1 MSQLKALI
9 APSVL
14 ASNISKLAEETQK
27 MEELGAEWIHLD
39 VMDMHFVPN
48 LSFGPPVINDLKKYT
63 TKIFFDV
70 HLMVENPDKYV
81 DVLKTS
87 NQITFHFE
95 ALNEDIEQCKTLAK
109 KIKDNNLWCGVSIKP
124 KTSAEQLIPLLDT
137 NLVDTVLVM
146 TVEPGFG
153 GQSFMHD
160 MMPKVA
166 FLRKKY
172 PNLNI
177 QVDGGLNIETTEIAA
192 SHGANIIVAGTS
204 IFKAP
209 DPKHVIDTMRASVQK
224 YLKSV

>member
-27 MEELGAEWIHLD
+27 MEQFGAEWIHLD

-63 TKIFFDV
+63 NKIFFDV

-95 ALNEDIEQCKTLAK
+95 ALDEDIEKCKILAQ
-109 KIKDNNLWCGVSIKP
+109 KIKDKNLWCGVSIKP
-124 KTSAEQLIPLLDT
+124 KTSPEKLVPLLDT

-160 MMPKVA
+160 MMSKVS
-166 FLRKKY
+166 FLRKNY

-204 IFKAP
+204 IFKASN
-209 DPKHVIDTMRASVQK
+209 PKLVIDTMRASVQK
-224 YLKSV
+224 YLKTT

>member
-1 MSQLKALI
+1 MCKLKAII

-14 ASNISKLAEETQK
+14 ASNISKLAEETQR
-27 MEELGAEWIHLD
+27 METLGAEWIHLD

-48 LSFGPPVINDLKKYT
+48 LSFGPPVINNLKKYT
-63 TKIFFDV
+63 NKIFFDV
-70 HLMVENPDKYV
+70 HLMVENPEKYV
-81 DVLKTS
+81 ELLKTS

-95 ALNEDIEQCKTLAK
+95 SLNEDIKKCIELAK
-109 KIKDNNLWCGVSIKP
+109 EIRNNNLWCGISIKP
-124 KTSAEQLIPLLDT
+124 KTDVEKIVPLLDT
-137 NLVDTVLVM
+137 NLINTVLIM

-160 MMPKVA
+160 MMSKVS

-177 QVDGGLNIETTEIAA
+177 EVDGGLNIETTEIAA

-204 IFKAP
+204 IFNASN
-209 DPKHVIDTMRASVQK
+209 PKFVIDTMRNSVQK
-224 YLKSV
+224 YLQN

>member
-1 MSQLKALI
+1 MSSLKAII

-14 ASNISKLAEETQK
+14 ASNISKLAEETQR

-63 TKIFFDV
+63 KGIFFDV
-70 HLMVENPDKYV
+70 HLMVESPEKYV
-81 DVLKTS
+81 DSLKTS
-87 NQITFHFE
+87 DQLTFHFE
-95 ALNEDIEQCKTLAK
+95 ALNEDTDRCVKLAQQ
-109 KIKDNNLWCGVSIKP
+109 IRNNNLWCGVSIKP
-124 KTSAEQLIPLLDT
+124 KTNVEKIVPLLDT
-137 NLVDTVLVM
+137 NLINTVLVM

-160 MMPKVA
+160 MMSKVA

-172 PNLNI
+172 KDLNI
-177 QVDGGLNIETTEIAA
+177 QVDGGLNIETTEISA

-204 IFKAP
+204 IFKA
-209 DPKHVIDTMRASVQK
+209 DNPKFVIDTMRESV
-224 YLKSV
+224 

>member
-1 MSQLKALI
+1 MDTLKAII

-14 ASNISKLAEETQK
+14 ASNISKLAEETQR

-48 LSFGPPVINDLKKYT
+48 LSFGPPVINNLKKYT
-63 TKIFFDV
+63 KEIFFDV
-70 HLMVENPDKYV
+70 HLMVENPEKYV
-81 DVLKTS
+81 GLLKTS

-95 ALNEDIEQCKTLAK
+95 ALNEDIERCIKLAK
-109 KIKDNNLWCGVSIKP
+109 EIRNSNLWCGISVKP
-124 KTSAEQLIPLLDT
+124 KTNIEKIVPILDT
-137 NLVDTVLVM
+137 QIINTVLVM

-160 MMPKVA
+160 MMSKVS

-177 QVDGGLNIETTEIAA
+177 QVDGGLNIETTEISA

-204 IFKAP
+204 IFNAP
-209 DPKHVIDTMRASVQK
+209 DPKFVIDTMRISVQK
-224 YLKSV
+224 HLQK